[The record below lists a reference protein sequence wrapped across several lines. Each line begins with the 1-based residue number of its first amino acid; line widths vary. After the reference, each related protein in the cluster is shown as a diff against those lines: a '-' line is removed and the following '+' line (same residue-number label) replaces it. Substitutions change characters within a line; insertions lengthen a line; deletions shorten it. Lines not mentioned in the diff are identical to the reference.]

1 VAECGPDSSAD
12 IAPFASFRHDSTRAS
27 WASVG
32 NILADSFS
40 RIVQTRLRM
49 DARIPTHGV
58 LFEASR
64 FWVLH
69 RRRDYGPF
77 DYEWSQDF
85 AGVELMYAGR
95 KFGEYCSKDEIFA
108 DLKEFR
114 LPAAVVD
121 VATIVLGC
129 LIFGVLNGLPE
140 SERRQFICDRLVAG
154 GYRRFAQ
161 LSTRPEPPLIDRQ
174 PRREA

>member
-1 VAECGPDSSAD
+1 VKNLTLRRRTRPQ
-12 IAPFASFRHDSTRAS
+12 IAPAGLARFASFRND
-27 WASVG
+27 
-32 NILADSFS
+32 LAPRQVRSRPAVSFGS
-40 RIVQTRLRM
+40 NGQDDKMLLS
-49 DARIPTHGV
+49 HGV
-58 LFEASR
+58 LFEGSR
-64 FWVLH
+64 FWVTH

-85 AGVELMYAGR
+85 AGVELMYAGK

-129 LIFGVLNGLPE
+129 LLFGVLNGLPE
-140 SERRQFICDRLVAG
+140 ADRRQFICDQLIAG
-154 GYRRFAQ
+154 GYERFAQ
-161 LSTRPEPPLIDRQ
+161 LATRPEPPLINRRDH
-174 PRREA
+174 PRA